1 MKLNELKKVIK
12 QSVKEAIQEEMKD
25 ILLEAVRTP
34 QQPIVEN
41 RTNAAVNFAPTA
53 TTPSANAPTF
63 DKGQVREN
71 YMNVLGDMMQGNT
84 ITSNNVTQPLQ
95 VNSTD
100 TTSPNGS
107 LPTGDVPMDMI
118 NNIMKGKV

>member
-12 QSVKEAIQEEMKD
+12 QSVKEAIQEEMKT

-41 RTNAAVNFAPTA
+41 RTDAPVNYAPTA
-53 TTPSANAPTF
+53 TAETPKLDRA
-63 DKGQVREN
+63 QIREN
-71 YMNVLGDMMQGNT
+71 YMNVLGDMAAGKT
-84 ITSNNVTQPLQ
+84 VTTSNIGKPLQ
-95 VNSTD
+95 VTSAD

-107 LPTGDVPMDMI
+107 LPEGEVGMGQ
-118 NNIMKGKV
+118 IMNLMNGKV

>member
-12 QSVKEAIQEEMKD
+12 QSVKEAIQEEMKT

-41 RTNAAVNFAPTA
+41 RTDAPVNYAPTA
-53 TTPSANAPTF
+53 TAETPKLDRA
-63 DKGQVREN
+63 QIREN
-71 YMNVLGDMMQGNT
+71 YMNVLGDMAAGKT
-84 ITSNNVTQPLQ
+84 VTTSNIGKPLQ
-95 VNSTD
+95 VTSAD

-107 LPTGDVPMDMI
+107 LPEGEVGMGQIMDL
-118 NNIMKGKV
+118 MKGKV